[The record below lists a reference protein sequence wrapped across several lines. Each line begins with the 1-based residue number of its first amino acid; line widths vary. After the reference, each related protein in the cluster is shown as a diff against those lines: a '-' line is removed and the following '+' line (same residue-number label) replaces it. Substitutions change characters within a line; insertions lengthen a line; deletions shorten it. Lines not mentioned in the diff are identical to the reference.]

1 MSFSELFLLN
11 AKDYL
16 GTVTNVY
23 INVILLFVS
32 VALCIACFFI
42 NYHKSYTVLVIK
54 QLLRHGAT
62 SEESAITLADMRLN
76 NTYGLKAA
84 LSRDGQLTR
93 IVKRVGFSQPTYEQY
108 KEAEEKRKALYKDK
122 SVSKEEK
129 KAAKSLWKKQS
140 RAKIDFATAKFFIP
154 EESVKRAELI
164 KEKEN
169 PTLLRT
175 ILVCVLILALYVC
188 IMLLM
193 PSILR
198 LISNIEV

>member
-23 INVILLFVS
+23 INIILLFIAA
-32 VALCIACFFI
+32 ALCIACFFI
-42 NYHKSYTVLVIK
+42 NYHKTYTVLIIK
-54 QLLRHGAT
+54 QLLRRGAV
-62 SEESAITLADMRLN
+62 SEDKAITLTDMRLG
-76 NTYGLKAA
+76 NTIGLKAA

-93 IVKRVGFSQPTYEQY
+93 IVKRVGFSKPTYEQY
-108 KEAEEKRKALYKDK
+108 KEDEEKRKAHLKDK
-122 SVSKEEK
+122 SISKEEK
-129 KAAKSLWKKQS
+129 KAAKRLWKKES

-175 ILVCVLILALYVC
+175 VLVCVLILSLYVC
-188 IMLLM
+188 VMLLM

-198 LISNIEV
+198 LISNIEI

>member
-23 INVILLFVS
+23 INVILLFVAA
-32 VALCIACFFI
+32 ALCIACFFI
-42 NYHKSYTVLVIK
+42 NYHKRYTVLIIK
-54 QLLRHGAT
+54 QLLRRGAT
-62 SEESAITLADMRLN
+62 SEDNAITLADMRLN

-129 KAAKSLWKKQS
+129 KAAKSRWKEQS
-140 RAKIDFATAKFFIP
+140 RAKIDFAAAKFFIP
-154 EESVKRAELI
+154 EESVKRAELTR
-164 KEKEN
+164 EKEN

-175 ILVCVLILALYVC
+175 ILVCVFILALYVC
-188 IMLLM
+188 LMLLM